1 MAAYATSL
9 FNTNVGRQAP
19 IPEKRI
25 EPIFF
30 LFLDS
35 VAQLIMQNPL
45 GFEITSEY
53 LARLASLVYTNRF
66 FEFVQSDDSLNKPND
81 QNLKVPQ
88 KS

>member
-1 MAAYATSL
+1 MAAYANAL

-35 VAQLIMQNPL
+35 VAQLVKQNPL
-45 GFEITSEY
+45 AFEITSEY
-53 LARLASLVYTNRF
+53 LAKLASVIYSNRY
-66 FEFVQSDDSLNKPND
+66 FEFVQSDESLRK
-81 QNLKVPQ
+81 Q
-88 KS
+88 KAQ